1 MGDTVVDEVVL
12 KLEVLTISIVDDSE
26 ISDAAASLVTTVT
39 GTSVVVLVVVVVV
52 VDDVVG
58 GALGC
63 FFLLGWT
70 SRACGGS
77 GVDVFTG
84 ASSGG
89 DVKKIRIT
97 CLIGLVAGTGA
108 VGRTIGG
115 RAVVVVAVVVGA
127 RK

>member
-39 GTSVVVLVVVVVV
+39 GTSVVVLVVVVV